1 MESRKRTTK
10 NVRKPKKATS
20 KIRSLIIMA
29 IIIIVGYYLFSGII
43 QLIKNPANSVAVKE
57 GTVTKEENA
66 VGYIIREETVVKG
79 ENYKNGMEQI
89 ADEEQKVSKGASI
102 FRYYSDGEENIKT
115 RISELNKEIQEIM
128 NNNSNDLFSSDT
140 KLLDAKILSELKKV
154 NQLNSI
160 QNIQESK
167 RTLDGYIVKKASIA
181 GELSPAGSHLR
192 ELIEE
197 RKNLEKELNSGS
209 EYVTAPKSGILS
221 YRIDGYESTLT
232 TNDFSKYN
240 KDFLS
245 KLELKTGQI
254 ISTNNEQGKI
264 VNNFAYY
271 IACTSNT
278 EEARNAEIGDKLKIT
293 LPSSKVVN
301 AEIAYII
308 NEEHDE
314 VTLIIKLTEGIEE
327 YLPYRKVSVDII
339 WWDAKG
345 YKVPNSA
352 IITENGLNYVIRTR
366 SGYLTKILVKL
377 VNQADN
383 YSIVA
388 NYSSSE
394 LAELKLESKVTASL
408 LLYDEII
415 LKPTES
421 QINSTE

>member
-1 MESRKRTTK
+1 MESRKKTTK

-221 YRIDGYESTLT
+221 YRIDGYEATLT

-264 VNNFAYY
+264 VNNFVYY

-308 NEEHDE
+308 NEEDDE

-366 SGYLTKILVKL
+366 SGYLTKILVKV

-394 LAELKLESKVTASL
+394 LAELKLKSKVTASL